1 MKLLFGYIELLTA
14 SWESQGQGWTVL
26 VCGERSVHGDSYLV
40 IWRDD
45 SAVQQAQLVLGA
57 KHLEL
62 AVAVNVDARGKL
74 STFTLDSYL

>member
-1 MKLLFGYIELLTA
+1 MDCPI
-14 SWESQGQGWTVL
+14 
-26 VCGERSVHGDSYLV
+26 CGERSVHGDSYLV

-74 STFTLDSYL
+74 STFTLDSYW